1 MVTKGL
7 DKFKNMCYNHNTKLK
22 QERTKKKMG
31 IKYYH
36 LKERNEVIA
45 VLENTRCDAISK
57 IAKVLDCTKSL
68 GFDPTKYLMPS
79 SFRAV
84 AKCHPADEWDSKIGE
99 NVAKKKL
106 MRKYYKAYDRQL
118 DAFIKDLNAAT
129 LAVIQK
135 F

>member
-1 MVTKGL
+1 
-7 DKFKNMCYNHNTKLK
+7 
-22 QERTKKKMG
+22 MG

-57 IAKVLDCTKSL
+57 IFKILDCTKSL
-68 GFDPTKYLMPS
+68 GCDLTKYVMPS

-84 AKCHPADEWDSKIGE
+84 AKCHPADEWNLEIGE
-99 NVAKKKL
+99 KVAKEKL

-118 DAFIKDLNAAT
+118 EAFVQDLNTAMFEVT
-129 LAVIQK
+129 QK